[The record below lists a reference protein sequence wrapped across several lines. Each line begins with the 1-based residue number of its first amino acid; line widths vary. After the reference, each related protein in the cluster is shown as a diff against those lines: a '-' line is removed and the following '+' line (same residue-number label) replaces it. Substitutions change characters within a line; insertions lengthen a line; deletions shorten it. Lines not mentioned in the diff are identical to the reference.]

1 MIGHYGQAG
10 SLGVA
15 YSGFFSKPTGK
26 QMKKYV
32 LLIVLALVTMAGA
45 VLEGLVENLS
55 PQMVQLNGLFTLI
68 SASVLI
74 GWALSVQ
81 EGNLSKD

>member
-1 MIGHYGQAG
+1 
-10 SLGVA
+10 
-15 YSGFFSKPTGK
+15 
-26 QMKKYV
+26 MKKYV
-32 LLIVLALVTMAGA
+32 VLIVLALITMTGA

-74 GWALSVQ
+74 GWVLSVQ

>member
-1 MIGHYGQAG
+1 
-10 SLGVA
+10 
-15 YSGFFSKPTGK
+15 
-26 QMKKYV
+26 MKKYV
-32 LLIVLALVTMAGA
+32 VLIVLGLITMTGA

-68 SASVLI
+68 SAIVLI

-81 EGNLSKD
+81 EGNRSKD

>member
-1 MIGHYGQAG
+1 
-10 SLGVA
+10 
-15 YSGFFSKPTGK
+15 
-26 QMKKYV
+26 MKKYV
-32 LLIVLALVTMAGA
+32 VLIVLALITMTGA

-74 GWALSVQ
+74 GWVLSVQ
-81 EGNLSKD
+81 EGDLSKD

>member
-1 MIGHYGQAG
+1 
-10 SLGVA
+10 
-15 YSGFFSKPTGK
+15 
-26 QMKKYV
+26 MKKYV
-32 LLIVLALVTMAGA
+32 LLIVLALITMTGA

-68 SASVLI
+68 SAAVLI

-81 EGNLSKD
+81 KGNLSKD